1 MILKKIMIRYYSDNL
16 EKSKVSICEILK
28 DFGIFEL
35 ELVENF
41 TLDKLDYNENFNE
54 IKKVWAVIFY
64 LPNNR
69 FLSKKIKMIE
79 DKMQKLD
86 DLIFEI
92 FISDIDT
99 DSYKDEW
106 KKSFHTTKITD
117 KIVVNPSW
125 EDYIAKEDE
134 IVIHIDPAM
143 AFGTGTHET
152 TSLCIQL
159 LEKYA
164 KGNSLLDI
172 GCGSGI
178 LMLVAKKMGFRNV
191 CGIDI
196 DENCRDVVFQNFEK
210 NSIYSD
216 FEVYIGD
223 ISKHEFKNFD
233 VVVSNI
239 LVDVLEKNI
248 DIIKESIS
256 NSGIAIFSGILQE
269 KEERFIELLR
279 KKNLKLIDRKTKN
292 KWVGLAFKV
301 EEDYDNSN

>member
-223 ISKHEFKNFD
+223 ISKNEFKNFD

>member
-99 DSYKDEW
+99 DSYKDE
-106 KKSFHTTKITD
+106 
-117 KIVVNPSW
+117 
-125 EDYIAKEDE
+125 
-134 IVIHIDPAM
+134 
-143 AFGTGTHET
+143 
-152 TSLCIQL
+152 
-159 LEKYA
+159 
-164 KGNSLLDI
+164 
-172 GCGSGI
+172 
-178 LMLVAKKMGFRNV
+178 
-191 CGIDI
+191 
-196 DENCRDVVFQNFEK
+196 
-210 NSIYSD
+210 
-216 FEVYIGD
+216 
-223 ISKHEFKNFD
+223 
-233 VVVSNI
+233 
-239 LVDVLEKNI
+239 
-248 DIIKESIS
+248 
-256 NSGIAIFSGILQE
+256 
-269 KEERFIELLR
+269 
-279 KKNLKLIDRKTKN
+279 
-292 KWVGLAFKV
+292 
-301 EEDYDNSN
+301 

>member
-125 EDYIAKEDE
+125 EDYIAKGDE

>member
-125 EDYIAKEDE
+125 EDYVAKEDE

-178 LMLVAKKMGFRNV
+178 LMLVAKKMGFSNV

>member
-69 FLSKKIKMIE
+69 FLSEKIKMIE

-223 ISKHEFKNFD
+223 ISKNEFKNFD

>member
-1 MILKKIMIRYYSDNL
+1 MILKKIMIRYYSDDL
-16 EKSKVSICEILK
+16 EKSKTNICEILK

-35 ELVENF
+35 ELIENF
-41 TLDKLDYNENFNE
+41 TLDCLDYNERFNE

-79 DKMQKLD
+79 DKISNFED
-86 DLIFEI
+86 TIYEI
-92 FISDIDT
+92 FISSLDT

-117 KIVVNPSW
+117 RIIVNPSW
-125 EDYIAKEDE
+125 EDYTPKDNE

-143 AFGTGTHET
+143 AFGTGAHET
-152 TSLCIQL
+152 TSLCIEL

-164 KGNSLLDI
+164 KGDSLLDI

-178 LMLVAKKMGFRNV
+178 LMLISKKLGFSKV

-196 DENCRDVVFQNFEK
+196 DEKCLDVVIQNFEK
-210 NSIYSD
+210 NKIYSGY
-216 FEVYIGD
+216 EVRIND
-223 ISKHEFKNFD
+223 ISKEEFEKYD

-248 DIIKESIS
+248 DIIRSCMKDD
-256 NSGIAIFSGILQE
+256 GIVIFSGILQE
-269 KEERFIELLR
+269 KEDKFISLLN
-279 KKNLKLIDRKTKN
+279 KKNLKLIDRKLKN
-292 KWVGLAFKV
+292 KWVGLAFKI
-301 EEDYDNSN
+301 EENYGNSN

>member
-125 EDYIAKEDE
+125 EDYVAKEDE

>member
-1 MILKKIMIRYYSDNL
+1 
-16 EKSKVSICEILK
+16 
-28 DFGIFEL
+28 
-35 ELVENF
+35 
-41 TLDKLDYNENFNE
+41 
-54 IKKVWAVIFY
+54 
-64 LPNNR
+64 
-69 FLSKKIKMIE
+69 
-79 DKMQKLD
+79 
-86 DLIFEI
+86 
-92 FISDIDT
+92 
-99 DSYKDEW
+99 
-106 KKSFHTTKITD
+106 
-117 KIVVNPSW
+117 
-125 EDYIAKEDE
+125 
-134 IVIHIDPAM
+134 M

>member
-125 EDYIAKEDE
+125 EDYVAKEDE

-256 NSGIAIFSGILQE
+256 NSGVAIFSGILQE

>member
-1 MILKKIMIRYYSDNL
+1 MIRYYSDNL

-223 ISKHEFKNFD
+223 ISKNEFKNFD